1 MFLDTLFFFFNFL
14 FFYKK
19 ILNKLNQ
26 KQKNIFF
33 SCFHSIFTFGNAV
46 LFLNKSITADFY
58 LRTSILTITYAIY
71 DIFFLLKYK
80 SYSYKKLIIHNLIIV
95 FANIW
100 INYWGDIYTIHM
112 VAYNYLNE
120 ISTPFLNLSLFL
132 YQNKKT
138 KFSIYKINIFKL
150 SNILLII
157 TFFAFRILF
166 GLYLINKYFFCNW
179 LYIFQIV
186 LFYFNLLWFL
196 KIFNFITN

>member
-1 MFLDTLFFFFNFL
+1 
-14 FFYKK
+14 
-19 ILNKLNQ
+19 
-26 KQKNIFF
+26 
-33 SCFHSIFTFGNAV
+33 
-46 LFLNKSITADFY
+46 
-58 LRTSILTITYAIY
+58 
-71 DIFFLLKYK
+71 
-80 SYSYKKLIIHNLIIV
+80 
-95 FANIW
+95 
-100 INYWGDIYTIHM
+100 M